1 MTELRFCGI
10 EPLSLV
16 DLDGMLVCT
25 LFTNGCNFRCPFCQ
39 NSNLVFNQ
47 DITYLSWEEVK
58 SFLKLRRKMLDAVC
72 VTGGEPTLY
81 PDLANKLKEIKDLG
95 YFIKLDTNG
104 TNPEMIKALHQKG
117 LIDYVAMDIKNS
129 LAKYQE
135 TIGTE
140 LVNLLKIQESI
151 DYLKNSGI
159 DYEFRTTLVAEF
171 HTEDDIK
178 QIGEWLK
185 GSKRYFLQI
194 FKDSENCIK
203 QGLHEV
209 DLQKAHQYKKILNKY
224 IDNVSLR
231 GYE

>member
-104 TNPEMIKALHQKG
+104 TNPEMIKALHQEG
-117 LIDYVAMDIKNS
+117 LIDYVAMDIKNC

-185 GSKRYFLQI
+185 GSKRYFLQK
-194 FKDSENCIK
+194 FKDSETCIK